1 MLPVGEAAAEGV
13 YRLVDACYESSL
25 AASSNPFIRPKRTCS
40 REAAWLPYGA
50 RQYRGNAA
58 ALTSARARTTRG
70 ISERFMAGSA
80 RGCRYHPA

>member
-13 YRLVDACYESSL
+13 YRLVDACYEKRSL

-50 RQYRGNAA
+50 TQYRG
-58 ALTSARARTTRG
+58 TQPRSHRHGRARLG
-70 ISERFMAGSA
+70 ACPDGS
-80 RGCRYHPA
+80 